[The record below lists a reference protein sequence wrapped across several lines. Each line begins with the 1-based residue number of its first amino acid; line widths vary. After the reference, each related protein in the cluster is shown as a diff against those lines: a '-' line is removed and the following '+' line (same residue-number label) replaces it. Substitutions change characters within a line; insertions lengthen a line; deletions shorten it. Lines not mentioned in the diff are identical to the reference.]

1 MTTCSL
7 CGVDDLGFTC
17 PYCNTVYCSDHRLPE
32 SHGCPAMHRVRE
44 DARRKVS
51 DTLGGQG
58 QDENVIHS
66 SQKPRQKRR
75 RRSGRGRFS
84 STEIRDL
91 IIASVLVILVG
102 ISIFGNSFGIIN
114 AINVIGGLLAGGF
127 WWIVIGTIGIFL
139 ASFMAHE
146 LAHKFVAQ
154 NYGMWSE
161 FRMTAMG
168 YYLSAM
174 AILFSLPIFGTGVVY
189 TSGTTNTEHNG
200 KSNLAGPLT
209 NFVIAAALAII
220 AMILALLKIPI
231 LTIGL
236 LLRYGIQLNAF
247 LGLFNMIPLQ
257 PFDGASIRHWSN
269 KVWIAQTL
277 GLLFL
282 LIFGY
287 VLFPLLVAYSVA

>member
-7 CGVDDLGFTC
+7 CGAEDLGFTC
-17 PYCNTVYCSDHRLPE
+17 PYCNTVYCSEHRLPE
-32 SHGCPAMHRVRE
+32 SHGCPSMHRVRE
-44 DARRKVS
+44 DARRRVS
-51 DTLGGQG
+51 DSLGGQE
-58 QDENVIHS
+58 QDENTI
-66 SQKPRQKRR
+66 QPARKPKRK
-75 RRSGRGRFS
+75 RSRRGRFS

-91 IIASVLVILVG
+91 VIASVLVILVG

-114 AINVIGGLLAGGF
+114 AISRIGVLIEIGL
-127 WWIVIGTIGIFL
+127 WWLVVGTIGMFL

-146 LAHKFVAQ
+146 MAHKFVAQ

-161 FRMTAMG
+161 FRMTTMG

-220 AMILALLKIPI
+220 SILMFAGGALFPLGI
-231 LTIGL
+231 LL
-236 LLRYGIQLNAF
+236 QYGVQLNAF
-247 LGLFNMIPLQ
+247 LGLFNMIPIQ
-257 PFDGASIRHWSN
+257 PFDGATVRYWNSR
-269 KVWIAQTL
+269 VWIALTI
-277 GLLFL
+277 GLLFM
-282 LIFGY
+282 LILGY
-287 VLFPLLVAYSVA
+287 VMFPLLGL

>member
-44 DARRKVS
+44 DARRRVS
-51 DTLGGQG
+51 DSLSGPE
-58 QDENVIHS
+58 QDENVI
-66 SQKPRQKRR
+66 QPAKKPRKPRRKRSR
-75 RRSGRGRFS
+75 RKRFS

-91 IIASVLVILVG
+91 AIASILVVLVG
-102 ISIFGNSFGIIN
+102 ISIFGSPAGILN
-114 AINVIGGLLAGGF
+114 AIGNIGLFILAGW
-127 WWIVIGTIGIFL
+127 WWIVVGTIGIFL

-146 LAHKFVAQ
+146 MAHKFVAQ

-161 FRMTAMG
+161 FRMTSTG
-168 YYLSAM
+168 YWLSAI

-189 TSGTTNTEHNG
+189 TSGATNTEHTG

-220 AMILALLKIPI
+220 SMLLFPV
-231 LTIGL
+231 GL
-236 LLRYGIQLNAF
+236 LYPVGILLQYGVQLNAF
-247 LGLFNMIPLQ
+247 LGLFNMIPIQ
-257 PFDGASIRHWSN
+257 PFDGATVRYWNSR
-269 KVWIAQTL
+269 VWIAVTV
-277 GLLFL
+277 GLLFM
-282 LIFGY
+282 LILGY
-287 VLFPLLVAYSVA
+287 VMFPILMS

>member
-44 DARRKVS
+44 DARRRVS
-51 DTLGGQG
+51 DSLSGPE
-58 QDENVIHS
+58 QDENVI
-66 SQKPRQKRR
+66 QPAKKPRKPRR
-75 RRSGRGRFS
+75 KSSRRKRFS

-91 IIASVLVILVG
+91 AIASILVILVG
-102 ISIFGNSFGIIN
+102 ISIFGSPAGILN
-114 AINVIGGLLAGGF
+114 AIGNIGLFILAGW
-127 WWIVIGTIGIFL
+127 WWIVVGTIGIFL

-146 LAHKFVAQ
+146 MAHKFVAQ

-161 FRMTAMG
+161 FRMTSTG
-168 YYLSAM
+168 YWLSAI

-189 TSGTTNTEHNG
+189 TSGATNTEHTG

-220 AMILALLKIPI
+220 SMLLFPV
-231 LTIGL
+231 GL
-236 LLRYGIQLNAF
+236 LYPVGILLQYGVQLNAF
-247 LGLFNMIPLQ
+247 LGLFNMIPIQ
-257 PFDGASIRHWSN
+257 PFDGATVRYWNSR
-269 KVWIAQTL
+269 VWIAVTV
-277 GLLFL
+277 GLLFM
-282 LIFGY
+282 LILGY
-287 VLFPLLVAYSVA
+287 VMFPILMS

>member
-51 DTLGGQG
+51 DSLGGQD
-58 QDENVIHS
+58 QDENII
-66 SQKPRQKRR
+66 QPAQPRRKKRR
-75 RRSGRGRFS
+75 RSRRGRFS

-91 IIASVLVILVG
+91 IIASILVILVG
-102 ISIFGNSFGIIN
+102 ISIFGNSFGILN
-114 AINVIGGLLAGGF
+114 AITVVGGLLSSGY
-127 WWIVIGTIGIFL
+127 WWIVVGTIGIFL
-139 ASFMAHE
+139 GSFMAHE

-154 NYGMWSE
+154 HYGMWSE
-161 FRMTAMG
+161 FRMTLMG

-189 TSGTTNTEHNG
+189 TSGTSNTEHSG

-220 AMILALLKIPI
+220 SIILALLKVPMDI
-231 LTIGL
+231 IGL

-247 LGLFNMIPLQ
+247 LGLFNMIPIQ
-257 PFDGASIRHWSN
+257 PFDGATIRFWNN

-287 VLFPLLVAYSVA
+287 VLFPILVAYSVA